1 MQLSD
6 HLELMQRLCAKAG
19 QGHECPFE
27 KHFRSGIMSL
37 KEFSTDYDAIVDEHN
52 PFYQEFTK
60 YLNQD
65 ALETDDLFSLFEC
78 LVIFI
83 RMRQMARSGLELS
96 PKEQSVLDYFESC
109 GEWASRDNTLVSNWY
124 WKQLPAKQRSH

>member
-1 MQLSD
+1 MPLSD

-27 KHFRSGIMSL
+27 KHFLSGIMSL

-124 WKQLPAKQRSH
+124 WKQLPGKQRSH

>member
-1 MQLSD
+1 MSLSD
-6 HLELMQRLCAKAG
+6 HLDRIQQVCAKATQQHNG
-19 QGHECPFE
+19 PFE
-27 KHFRSGIMSL
+27 NIFRSGLLAIQ
-37 KEFSTDYDAIVDEHN
+37 EYRADYDLIVDDQN

-60 YLNQD
+60 FLSQD

-96 PKEQSVLDYFESC
+96 LREQSVLDYFESC

-124 WKQLPAKQRSH
+124 WKQLPGKQRSH

>member
-1 MQLSD
+1 MPLSD

-19 QGHECPFE
+19 QDHKCPFE
-27 KHFRSGIMSL
+27 KHFRSGFMSL

-60 YLNQD
+60 YLNQET
-65 ALETDDLFSLFEC
+65 LETDDLFSLFEC

-83 RMRQMARSGLELS
+83 RMRQMTRPGVELS
-96 PKEQSVLDYFESC
+96 LREHSVLDYFESC

>member
-1 MQLSD
+1 MPLSD
-6 HLELMQRLCAKAG
+6 HFELMHRVCAKVR
-19 QGHECPFE
+19 QQNDWPLESY
-27 KHFRSGIMSL
+27 FRSGLVSL
-37 KEFSTDYDAIVDEHN
+37 KEFSAEYDSIVDEKN

-83 RMRQMARSGLELS
+83 RMRQMARSGIELS
-96 PKEQSVLDYFESC
+96 VREQNVLDYFESC

>member
-1 MQLSD
+1 MPLSD

-19 QGHECPFE
+19 QDHECLFE

-60 YLNQD
+60 YLKQD

-96 PKEQSVLDYFESC
+96 LREQSVLDYFESC
-109 GEWASRDNTLVSNWY
+109 GEWASRDDTLVSNWY
-124 WKQLPAKQRSH
+124 WKQLPDKQRNH

>member
-1 MQLSD
+1 MPLSD

-19 QGHECPFE
+19 QNHECPFE

-60 YLNQD
+60 YLKQD

-78 LVIFI
+78 LVIFSACARWHVPALSSASGSRACWTILNHAVSGRHVTI
-83 RMRQMARSGLELS
+83 RS
-96 PKEQSVLDYFESC
+96 
-109 GEWASRDNTLVSNWY
+109 
-124 WKQLPAKQRSH
+124 

>member
-1 MQLSD
+1 MPLSD

-19 QGHECPFE
+19 QDHGCPVE

-96 PKEQSVLDYFESC
+96 PEEQSVLDYFESC

-124 WKQLPAKQRSH
+124 WKQLPGKQRSH

>member
-1 MQLSD
+1 MPLSD

-19 QGHECPFE
+19 QDHECPIE
-27 KHFRSGIMSL
+27 THFRAGLMSL

-83 RMRQMARSGLELS
+83 RMRQMACSGIELS
-96 PKEQSVLDYFESC
+96 VREQNVLDYFESC